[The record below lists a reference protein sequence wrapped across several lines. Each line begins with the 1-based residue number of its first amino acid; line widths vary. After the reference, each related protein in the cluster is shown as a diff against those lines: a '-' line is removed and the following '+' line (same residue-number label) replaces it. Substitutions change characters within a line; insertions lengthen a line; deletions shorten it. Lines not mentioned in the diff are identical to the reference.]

1 MKSPTAIIA
10 GAFSLAVMVGC
21 IGEPIDGSDDTYVKE
36 VEQDFGMVIEDPE
49 PTPGWTFCHNPNAP
63 AVSF

>member
-1 MKSPTAIIA
+1 
-10 GAFSLAVMVGC
+10 MVGC
-21 IGEPIDGSDDTYVKE
+21 IGEPIDGSDDTYIKE